1 MSGRLCFSA
10 FAGRYPIVC
19 LCGKS
24 GAEYIRSL
32 GNQCARP
39 RLSVGSRQLFS
50 TAPGSGIEQGEQT
63 FSFSVSVDGTT
74 IPLHLSF
81 PALGGFRLYSDQT
94 GYFEAEEYRD
104 IQYTQGE
111 AGQIA
116 MTAGD
121 DATVVY
127 SQTENTFALDVYNE
141 ADVRLFR
148 ITPEQ
153 IGFAYSRGDWPRSGW
168 KCLWRRMRR
177 STGQASVST
186 NWIRWGAGY

>member
-1 MSGRLCFSA
+1 MRVKLKRICLAGCASLLLLAGIPSSA
-10 FAGRYPIVC
+10 YAEKAEPSTYDPWGTSALGPGYP
-19 LCGKS
+19 
-24 GAEYIRSL
+24 
-32 GNQCARP
+32 
-39 RLSVGSRQLFS
+39 SVVANYSP
-50 TAPGSGIEQGEQT
+50 TVPGSGIEQGEQT

-127 SQTENTFALDVYNE
+127 SQTEDTFALDVYNE

-148 ITPEQ
+148 ITSEQ
-153 IGFAYSRGDWPRSGW
+153 IGFAYSRGELAKVRLEMP
-168 KCLWRRMRR
+168 L
-177 STGQASVST
+177 A
-186 NWIRWGAGY
+186 